1 MKGVSQFFIHFIK
14 KKSHFGSFLCLGN
27 MKKAKFVCFPIK
39 RNYFAKTLFNDISNS
54 VKLKTGKTSFTFPR
68 FSQNMKK

>member
-1 MKGVSQFFIHFIK
+1 
-14 KKSHFGSFLCLGN
+14 

-68 FSQNMKK
+68 LSQNMKK